1 MRDNNTL
8 QLDGDNLQNF
18 VTKCILPT
26 DTTADIM
33 NTFSAGEE
41 AFAKFA
47 TERLTG
53 DISLWDRIKRL
64 KLKKMEIH
72 KKNVRNEASEK
83 HCRTERKSI
92 TVCPLSFSSCFK
104 TRHQHVGKYWSV

>member
-1 MRDNNTL
+1 MC
-8 QLDGDNLQNF
+8 
-18 VTKCILPT
+18 VC

-41 AFAKFA
+41 AFAKSA

-64 KLKKMEIH
+64 KLK
-72 KKNVRNEASEK
+72 NENPQEK
-83 HCRTERKSI
+83 RQK
-92 TVCPLSFSSCFK
+92 
-104 TRHQHVGKYWSV
+104 